1 MFSFC
6 IIDTR
11 NQTTY
16 LVRDYIGELPFWY
29 SVDKVT
35 NKLAFCSEKK
45 GLPLSD
51 IYRKSV
57 KTVYPGTYVEYNY
70 ETLEHDVKTYYELP
84 KEIINDDRETIVKR
98 IRKDLEEAVRVKM
111 ISDVPICTL
120 LSGGIDSVITTY
132 LLSKLYPKL
141 EAFVVTTDGGSDIK
155 FARIAA
161 KEFGIK
167 LHEIHMTLRYM

>member
-1 MFSFC
+1 MVCFLFVLLLHH
-6 IIDTR
+6 DT
-11 NQTTY
+11 
-16 LVRDYIGELPFWY
+16 
-29 SVDKVT
+29 
-35 NKLAFCSEKK
+35 
-45 GLPLSD
+45 
-51 IYRKSV
+51 
-57 KTVYPGTYVEYNY
+57 
-70 ETLEHDVKTYYELP
+70 KTYYELP

-167 LHEIHMTLRYM
+167 LHEIQVKK